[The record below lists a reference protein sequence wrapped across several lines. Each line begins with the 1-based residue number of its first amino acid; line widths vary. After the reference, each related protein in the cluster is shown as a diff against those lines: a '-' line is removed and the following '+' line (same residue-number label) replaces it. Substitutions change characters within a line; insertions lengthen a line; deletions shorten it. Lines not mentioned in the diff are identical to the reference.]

1 MIYQFRR
8 AILLIPYCTILTGCA
23 SADYIYY
30 HDSSYTE
37 SMYMFL
43 KDDPDYQEQLEL
55 MDTYFEKAES
65 SGKKVAPGA
74 YAHYAIL
81 KSKIGAEGE
90 TLKYL
95 EKEKEAFPD
104 SVHYIDFLIETSK
117 KKQQTTNTDNKTN
130 NSDGN
135 NSEQNVAE
143 GNNEH

>member
-1 MIYQFRR
+1 M
-8 AILLIPYCTILTGCA
+8 
-23 SADYIYY
+23 
-30 HDSSYTE
+30 
-37 SMYMFL
+37 
-43 KDDPDYQEQLEL
+43 
-55 MDTYFEKAES
+55 
-65 SGKKVAPGA
+65 
-74 YAHYAIL
+74 
-81 KSKIGAEGE
+81 
-90 TLKYL
+90 